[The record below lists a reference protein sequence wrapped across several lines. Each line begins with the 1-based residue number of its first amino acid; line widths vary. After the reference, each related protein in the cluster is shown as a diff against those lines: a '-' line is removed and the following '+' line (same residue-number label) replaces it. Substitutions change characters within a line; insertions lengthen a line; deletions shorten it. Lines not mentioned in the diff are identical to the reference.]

1 MNPSTQEIGRTSSTL
16 RRLLAAAVIL
26 GSVGAQAA
34 PITSQGT
41 WTTTLLGRDA
51 AGKAVDLLAGGNPNP
66 ALKYVYDTR
75 LNLTWLADWNA
86 GAGTSFD
93 KGASTTDGAMTWSSA
108 QAWAASLTDFGGG
121 WVLPAVLDTGS
132 AGCNQANAGTDC
144 GYNVYGSE
152 MARRDSP
159 LAHMFYDTLG
169 NRGLFDVAGNIQS
182 GSGLINTGPFSNMA
196 AALYWTG
203 SAYPQSP
210 AGLAWDFQTDW
221 GSQFYGN
228 AASASFAVAV
238 RSGDV
243 FTGAV
248 PEPDA
253 WALLGLAFGALA
265 WVRRRWSL

>member
-1 MNPSTQEIGRTSSTL
+1 MNASEKKIGRTSATL
-16 RRLLAAAVIL
+16 RRMLAAALVV
-26 GSVGAQAA
+26 GSAGVQAA
-34 PITSQGT
+34 PVTTQGT

-75 LNLTWLADWNA
+75 LDLTWLADWNA

-93 KGASTTDGAMTWSSA
+93 NGASLSDGAMTWSSA
-108 QAWAASLTDFGGG
+108 KAWAGSLTDFGGG
-121 WVLPAVLDTGS
+121 WSLPAVLDTGS
-132 AGCNQANAGTDC
+132 TGCNQANAGTDC

-152 MARRDSP
+152 AGRRDSP

-169 NRGLFDVAGNIQS
+169 NRGLLDAGGNFQPL
-182 GSGLINTGPFSNMA
+182 SGLINTGPFSNMA
-196 AALYWTG
+196 GALYWSG

-210 AGLAWDFQTDW
+210 PGLAWDFHTDW
-221 GSQFYGN
+221 GFQFYGN
-228 AASASFAVAV
+228 AAGASFAVAV
-238 RSGDV
+238 RKGDV

>member
-1 MNPSTQEIGRTSSTL
+1 MNPSTQETGRTSSTL

-93 KGASTTDGAMTWSSA
+93 NGASTTDGAMTWSSA

-169 NRGLFDVAGNIQS
+169 NLGQFDAGGNIQA

-196 AALYWTG
+196 AGLYWTG

-210 AGLAWDFQTDW
+210 AGLAWDFHTGW
-221 GSQFYGN
+221 GYQFYGN

-265 WVRRRWSL
+265 WVRRRGGR